1 VLNPPKLGRSWKEAF
16 EILIR
21 LDILL
26 YSTFLSI
33 ILRMILIEPAHK
45 NAIGWK

>member
-1 VLNPPKLGRSWKEAF
+1 MGRSWKEPF

-33 ILRMILIEPAHK
+33 IFWMILIEPAHK
-45 NAIGWK
+45 NAFGWK